1 MDFEPIMLHG
11 PAQAAVPLVL
21 DSPHSGTRFPP
32 DFNAAVSDFDL
43 RDGED
48 CFIDTLYLPATA
60 LGVPLLAAQFPR
72 TYLDPNRH
80 AGDIDLDLLDG
91 HWPHPHVPSGKHHI
105 GKALIWRTL
114 DDGRPI
120 YDRRLTVAEIV
131 GRIERCHRPY
141 HGALVQLLDNAHAR
155 FGRVFHINCHSMPD
169 VGGKMGEGGAGR
181 RRADFVLGDRDG
193 STCGA
198 AFTAHVA
205 DVLRGLGYQVA
216 INDPYKGVEL
226 VRAYS
231 DPARGR
237 HSLQVEINKRLYM
250 DEAARQPH
258 AGFDDLQRDLMT
270 LLRTVIDF
278 AQRP

>member
-1 MDFEPIMLHG
+1 
-11 PAQAAVPLVL
+11 
-21 DSPHSGTRFPP
+21 
-32 DFNAAVSDFDL
+32 
-43 RDGED
+43 
-48 CFIDTLYLPATA
+48 
-60 LGVPLLAAQFPR
+60 
-72 TYLDPNRH
+72 
-80 AGDIDLDLLDG
+80 
-91 HWPHPHVPSGKHHI
+91 
-105 GKALIWRTL
+105 
-114 DDGRPI
+114 
-120 YDRRLTVAEIV
+120 
-131 GRIERCHRPY
+131 
-141 HGALVQLLDNAHAR
+141 
-155 FGRVFHINCHSMPD
+155 MPD

-193 STCGA
+193 STCDA

-205 DVLRGLGYQVA
+205 AVLRELGYRVA

-270 LLRTVIDF
+270 LLRAVIDF